1 MIKVNVEVN
10 SKSWHKKIQNPKKYF
25 GKKLKKIS
33 KIVKF
38 FNGKN
43 ITFTILLTSSLNMKK
58 LNKKFRNQNK
68 STDVLSFPF
77 LSSSNLKF
85 TKQKKF
91 YIGDVAT
98 SYEIISSRSKK
109 NNFFLE
115 FDKAWI
121 HGLLH
126 LIGYNHINNKDY
138 FKTEMLDTLILGLKC
153 CQEDVIITYSDII
166 YDHKVIKQIYNF
178 RIAVMSL
185 IRGILCHSSNNVKD
199 KIYHY
204 GNALLYL
211 GRFVANINVKW
222 AERLT
227 ALANVK

>member
-10 SKSWHKKIQNPKKYF
+10 SKSWHKKIKNPKKYF

-77 LSSSNLKF
+77 LSSNNLKF

-91 YIGDVAT
+91 YIGDVAA

-109 NNFFLE
+109 NNFLLE
-115 FDKAWI
+115 FDKVWV

-126 LIGYNHINNKDY
+126 LIGYNHIKNKDY
-138 FKTEMLDTLILGLKC
+138 FKMNKIEKRILN
-153 CQEDVIITYSDII
+153 S
-166 YDHKVIKQIYNF
+166 
-178 RIAVMSL
+178 
-185 IRGILCHSSNNVKD
+185 
-199 KIYHY
+199 
-204 GNALLYL
+204 
-211 GRFVANINVKW
+211 IN
-222 AERLT
+222 
-227 ALANVK
+227 